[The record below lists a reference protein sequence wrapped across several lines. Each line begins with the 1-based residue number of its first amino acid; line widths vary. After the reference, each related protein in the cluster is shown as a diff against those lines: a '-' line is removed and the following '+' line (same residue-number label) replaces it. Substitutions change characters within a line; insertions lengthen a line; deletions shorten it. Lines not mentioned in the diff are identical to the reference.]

1 MHVADCWIDQRSHF
15 HRKLLKDTEWQPSI
29 RRTTSHPKPS
39 RFILSSFQDVYQKGG
54 ALSG

>member
-1 MHVADCWIDQRSHF
+1 
-15 HRKLLKDTEWQPSI
+15 LLKDTEWQPSI